1 MADAPNN
8 TSASQEQTA
17 NYEAGLAVRREVMSA
32 PFVDRSLIG
41 NASDFARPL
50 QELTTSFAWGQVWT
64 RPGLS
69 RRDRSL
75 LNLGMLAALNRSTEL
90 GGHVRGA
97 LRNGVTEAEIQE
109 VVIQSAVY
117 CGFPAALEACRVAEA
132 NIQKYKEELEAEK
145 KQA

>member
-1 MADAPNN
+1 MADAPNES
-8 TSASQEQTA
+8 SASQQQEQSA
-17 NYEAGLAVRREVMSA
+17 NYEAGLAVRRDVMSA
-32 PFVDRSLIG
+32 AFVDRSLG
-41 NASDFARPL
+41 AASEFARPL

-132 NIQKYKEELEAEK
+132 NIQKYKEELDAEK
-145 KQA
+145 K